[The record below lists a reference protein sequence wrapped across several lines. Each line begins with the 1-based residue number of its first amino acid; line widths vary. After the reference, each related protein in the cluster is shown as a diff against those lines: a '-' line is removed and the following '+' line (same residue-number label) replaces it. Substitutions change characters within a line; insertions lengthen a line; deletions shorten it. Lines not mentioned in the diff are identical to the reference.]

1 MPEVRK
7 TMRIAVIGLI
17 ALSRMAWAAPDL
29 NTDFDALKVA
39 VEGKDAAKVKALAPA
54 VSKGSRAIITKAED
68 PADVIEF
75 AKGADEYSEYAL
87 SIAAVQASDPQ
98 ATIDFSDMLLAQNAK
113 SKHVDTVAAA
123 YLAALTK
130 QSAAKATAGAQKIL
144 AGRPENEDALYYAA
158 SGANPGAYASRL
170 VAVMSKKAKPEG
182 VSDADWAKK
191 KESYLGV
198 GYFYGGAAACAR
210 QSWAECD
217 RDLKA
222 AEPLVKGSPQMLGNT
237 YFYLGLANYQLGKL
251 TQDRTK
257 LQAGLKYS
265 QQSAALPGPMQAQAN
280 NNVAAMQ
287 KELGG
292 PGRR

>member
-1 MPEVRK
+1 
-7 TMRIAVIGLI
+7 MRIALIGLI
-17 ALSRMAWAAPDL
+17 ALSGMAWAAPDL
-29 NTDFDALKVA
+29 NTDFDALKAA

-54 VSKGSRAIITKAED
+54 VSKGSRAIITKGDD

-87 SIAAVQASDPQ
+87 SIASVQASDPQ
-98 ATIDFSDMLLAQNAK
+98 ATIDFGDMLLAQNAK
-113 SKHVDTVAAA
+113 SKHVDTIAAA

-158 SGANPGAYASRL
+158 
-170 VAVMSKKAKPEG
+170 VMNNKPKPKG

-191 KESYLGV
+191 KESYLSV
-198 GYFYGGAAACAR
+198 GYFYGGAAACGR
-210 QSWAECD
+210 QAWAECD
-217 RDLKA
+217 RELKA

-251 TQDRTK
+251 TQDRSK

-265 QQSAALPGPMQAQAN
+265 QQAAALPGPMQAQAN

-292 PGRR
+292 PGKR

>member
-1 MPEVRK
+1 VR
-7 TMRIAVIGLI
+7 MALIGLI
-17 ALSRMAWAAPDL
+17 AVSGRAWAAADL

-39 VEGKDAAKVKALAPA
+39 VEGKDAAKVRALAPG
-54 VSKGSRAIITKAED
+54 VSKASRAIITKGDD
-68 PADVIEF
+68 PADVIGF

-98 ATIDFSDMLLAQNAK
+98 ITIEFGDLLLAQNAK
-113 SKHVDTVAAA
+113 SKHVDTIASA
-123 YLAALTK
+123 YLAALGK

-158 SGANPGAYASRL
+158 SGNPGTYAGRL
-170 VAVMSKKAKPEG
+170 VAVMNKKPKPEG

-198 GYFYGGAAACAR
+198 GYFYGGASACGR
-210 QSWAECD
+210 QAWAECD

-222 AEPLVKGSPQMLGNT
+222 AEPLVKSSPQMLGNT

-251 TQDRTK
+251 TQDRTR

-265 QQSAALPGPMQAQAN
+265 QPAAALPAPNPAQT
-280 NNVAAMQ
+280 
-287 KELGG
+287 
-292 PGRR
+292 

>member
-1 MPEVRK
+1 
-7 TMRIAVIGLI
+7 MRIAVLALI
-17 ALSRMAWAAPDL
+17 TLSGMAWAAPDL
-29 NTDFDALKVA
+29 NTDFDALKAA

-54 VSKGSRAIITKAED
+54 VSKGSRAIITKGDD

-87 SIAAVQASDPQ
+87 SIEAVQASDPQ
-98 ATIDFSDMLLAQNAK
+98 ATIDFGDMLLAQNAK
-113 SKHVDTVAAA
+113 SKHVDTMAAA
-123 YLAALTK
+123 YLAALAK

-158 SGANPGAYASRL
+158 SGNPGTYAGRL
-170 VAVMSKKAKPEG
+170 VAVMSKKPKPEG

-191 KESYLGV
+191 KESYLGI
-198 GYFYGGAAACAR
+198 GYFYGGASACGR
-210 QSWAECD
+210 QAWAECD

-265 QQSAALPGPMQAQAN
+265 QQAAALPGPNQAQAN

-292 PGRR
+292 AGKR